1 MLYKENN
8 EEIAIEIYEQYPNLI
23 MIKDFIFKTTTGLY
37 RRNEKYIQIIKFLKN
52 ANWLEDP

>member
-1 MLYKENN
+1 MLYKEID
-8 EEIAIEIYEQYPNLI
+8 EEIAIEIYEQYPNHI

-37 RRNEKYIQIIKFLKN
+37 RKNEKYIQILKLLKY